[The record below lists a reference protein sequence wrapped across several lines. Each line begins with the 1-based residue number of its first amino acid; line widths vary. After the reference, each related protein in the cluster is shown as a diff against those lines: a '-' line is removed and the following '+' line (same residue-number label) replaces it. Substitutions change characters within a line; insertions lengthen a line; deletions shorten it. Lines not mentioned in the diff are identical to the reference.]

1 MSKLVDFQAV
11 KEGVTFEQ
19 ALSMLGLEY
28 TERGGQ
34 IRLACPHC
42 GGSDRSIV
50 ITPAKGLFFCFSSGG
65 KDGGKGDILSF
76 VAHCEQISV
85 KEAAQRL
92 AGAYLATS
100 TSTSGTSSV
109 PVPQES
115 RGNQAKKL
123 EPLSH
128 LEPEHEAVEAI
139 GLDTRIAEELGIGYR
154 TKGAGQGSVM
164 IPVRDQDGNT
174 RGYVGVHELVYI
186 PKDFAPPEN
195 VVKFKKP
202 A

>member
-1 MSKLVDFQAV
+1 MSFVDFGEVKARVSIEDAV
-11 KEGVTFEQ
+11 AFLNIELKPGG
-19 ALSMLGLEY
+19 ASL
-28 TERGGQ
+28 RG
-34 IRLACPHC
+34 ACPHC
-42 GGSDRSIV
+42 DGGPRSLV
-50 ITPAKGLFFCFSSGG
+50 VTPAKQVWYCFAGSKGG
-65 KDGGKGDILSF
+65 DCIAL
-76 VAHCEQISV
+76 VAHVLDIPV
-85 KEAAQRL
+85 KEAALKL
-92 AGAYLATS
+92 AEQYGMVPTRNS
-100 TSTSGTSSV
+100 TSTSSGKGT
-109 PVPQES
+109 VPQES

-186 PKDFAPPEN
+186 PKDFAPAEN